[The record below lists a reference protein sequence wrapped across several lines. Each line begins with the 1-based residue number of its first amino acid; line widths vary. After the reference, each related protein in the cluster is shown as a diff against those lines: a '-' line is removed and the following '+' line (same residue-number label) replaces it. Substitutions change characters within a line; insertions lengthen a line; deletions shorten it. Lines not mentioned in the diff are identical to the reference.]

1 MVVWVDADACP
12 AQIKEILF
20 RAAERVQVQTVL
32 VANHALRVPK
42 SRFIQAKQVE
52 SGFDVADAR
61 IVAALA
67 AGDLVITADVPLA
80 AQVVAAKAFALNP
93 RGTLVHAGQRSGSPR
108 APQLHGRTALV
119 GRNDA
124 RTGAARQDG
133 YSSLRQRARQVSDA
147 PPHGLA
153 GGSARRSRNIAGL
166 PPEGHP
172 QGFNWISNS
181 PRTKPASSAA

>member
-42 SRFIQAKQVE
+42 SRFVQARQVE

-61 IVAALA
+61 IVAHLT

-93 RGTLVHAGQRSGSPR
+93 RGTLYTPDNVKDH
-108 APQLHGRTALV
+108 L
-119 GRNDA
+119 
-124 RTGAARQDG
+124 
-133 YSSLRQRARQVSDA
+133 
-147 PPHGLA
+147 
-153 GGSARRSRNIAGL
+153 ARRNYMDALRSSGETTRG
-166 PPEGHP
+166 
-172 QGFNWISNS
+172 
-181 PRTKPASSAA
+181 PAPLNKTDIQAFANELDRFLTRYRKS

>member
-12 AQIKEILF
+12 VQIKEILF

-42 SRFIQAKQVE
+42 SRFIKAKQVE

-61 IVAALA
+61 ILATLA

-93 RGTLVHAGQRSGSPR
+93 RGTLYTPDNVQDHLARRNFMDALRSSGETTRGP
-108 APQLHGRTALV
+108 AALDK
-119 GRNDA
+119 RDLQAFANELDKFLTRH
-124 RTGAARQDG
+124 RTGQPAAERT
-133 YSSLRQRARQVSDA
+133 SL
-147 PPHGLA
+147 
-153 GGSARRSRNIAGL
+153 
-166 PPEGHP
+166 
-172 QGFNWISNS
+172 
-181 PRTKPASSAA
+181 